1 MPLCPTTE
9 DTIQHRRK
17 RVPQGLKSNVPLYSS
32 LDITTNMKKNHFMT
46 EIGWWSWYQWSGPS
60 ACKYA
65 SDIC

>member
-32 LDITTNMKKNHFMT
+32 LDITTNMKKKSLYYRNRMMKLVPVKWAFGM
-46 EIGWWSWYQWSGPS
+46 
-60 ACKYA
+60 
-65 SDIC
+65 